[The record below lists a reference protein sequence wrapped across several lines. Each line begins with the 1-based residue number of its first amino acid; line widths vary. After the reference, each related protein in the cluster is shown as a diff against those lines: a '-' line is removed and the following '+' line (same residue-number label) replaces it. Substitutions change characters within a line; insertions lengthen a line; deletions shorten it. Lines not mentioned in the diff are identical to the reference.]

1 MNKKEINTFIKNVGL
16 EIRKEREYRELSI
29 KFMANAMNI
38 TKSYYAQLE
47 TTTNEK
53 VSLYKYAKMTN
64 IIGVPLYVILKRS
77 ASKPCN
83 DANYVNLINY
93 NIDELIDSVS
103 YYLREVRLSKN
114 ITQKNIAKKLNI
126 TRQYYGHIE
135 TGKTKS
141 ISLYRYLEVTL
152 ILGVGLYEVIE
163 NDETY
168 LFNKHKIQHTSIDI
182 KEDNI

>member
-53 VSLYKYAKMTN
+53 VSLYKYAKMAN
-64 IIGVPLYVILKRS
+64 IIGIPLYVILKKS
-77 ASKPCN
+77 ASKPC
-83 DANYVNLINY
+83 DDSDYVNLINY
-93 NIDELIDSVS
+93 DIDELIDSLS
-103 YYLREVRLSKN
+103 YYLRELRISKN
-114 ITQKNIAKKLNI
+114 ITQKNIANKLDI

-152 ILGVGLYEVIE
+152 ILGVKLHEIVEKAEYATINELKSK
-163 NDETY
+163 NT
-168 LFNKHKIQHTSIDI
+168 KHDS
-182 KEDNI
+182 